1 MKILTVVNSLSKGG
15 TERVAQNFSEAYQD
29 LGNDIRVLAL
39 YSGGPRKKELEN
51 KKIKVYIN
59 LDNNKTELIS
69 WGPELIHIHSG
80 ACIEDAPYL
89 YKLTEWFTSAKFVE
103 TSVFSK
109 VSLIE
114 DNLSAIF
121 QLSKWCEY
129 LYRARGGDIRKSYII
144 PNPIKINTMY
154 KPSVD
159 DISNFKKKYG
169 IPQNSFIMGRIG
181 QAAEA
186 KWSLFLI
193 DIFEKFFNNVDKNT
207 CLILC
212 NPPDN
217 IISYAYD
224 KKYLK
229 DNIVIIDQIIGDE
242 ELRCF
247 YGSMDIMVH
256 IAEGGESFGMVIAE
270 SLLCETPVLTLNTPW
285 ADNSQCEVVGNNIGG
300 WCVNTFEEIYDKLV
314 YLYKNKNLLK
324 EAGLNGRKYI
334 IEKYEMHKIAYDA
347 LCTIINNDIK
357 SQLLKNKNG
366 FDINSLSRSF
376 KNNFLIKTLLRL
388 KLIIKINF
396 FHKVINKTLKK
407 IIYS

>member
-1 MKILTVVNSLSKGG
+1 
-15 TERVAQNFSEAYQD
+15 
-29 LGNDIRVLAL
+29 
-39 YSGGPRKKELEN
+39 
-51 KKIKVYIN
+51 
-59 LDNNKTELIS
+59 
-69 WGPELIHIHSG
+69 
-80 ACIEDAPYL
+80 
-89 YKLTEWFTSAKFVE
+89 
-103 TSVFSK
+103 
-109 VSLIE
+109 
-114 DNLSAIF
+114 
-121 QLSKWCEY
+121 
-129 LYRARGGDIRKSYII
+129 
-144 PNPIKINTMY
+144 MY

-229 DNIVIIDQIIGDE
+229 DNIVVIDQIIGDE

-300 WCVNTFEEIYDKLV
+300 WCVNAFEEIYDKLV

-366 FDINSLSRSF
+366 FDINSLSCSF